1 MLYFIRHG
9 ETDFNQQGLWMGC
22 TDIELNT
29 NGQQQALT
37 AATELANLPLDMIYT
52 SPLQRAYSTAQAIA
66 SKQAHQ
72 PALIVLEELRERGFG
87 VLEGTPRNQPLDD
100 NFDEIAGVET
110 TAALIARLTKALE
123 LVTPPD
129 NQKVLI
135 VSHGAVFHC
144 LINHMHYQCIPKQ
157 DAQHIKNCSLVELTR

>member
-22 TDIELNT
+22 TDIELNPK
-29 NGQQQALT
+29 GQQQALT
-37 AATELANLPLDMIYT
+37 AATELATIPLDIIYS
-52 SPLQRAYSTAQAIA
+52 SPLKRAHSTAQAIA
-66 SKQAHQ
+66 NKQANK
-72 PALIVLEELRERGFG
+72 PAIIVLEELRERGFG

-110 TAALIARLTKALE
+110 TPALIARLTKTLE
-123 LVTPPD
+123 LVTPRD
-129 NQKVLI
+129 NKKVLI

-144 LINHMHYQCIPKQ
+144 LINHMYYQCIPEQ
-157 DAQHIKNCSLVELTR
+157 DAQHIKNCTLVELTQ